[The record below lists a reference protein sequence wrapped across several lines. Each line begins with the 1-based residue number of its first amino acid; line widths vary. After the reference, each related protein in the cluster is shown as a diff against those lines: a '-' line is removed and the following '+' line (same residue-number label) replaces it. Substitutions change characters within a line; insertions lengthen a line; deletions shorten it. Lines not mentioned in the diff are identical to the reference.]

1 MSSTRSYYLASSIF
15 IAIPR
20 FGSIGR
26 EVPPNKPL
34 QRSPS
39 APAADARSD
48 GRQSAGPVCDL
59 QVIEVLEVPGVC
71 GDEG

>member
-1 MSSTRSYYLASSIF
+1 MGAE
-15 IAIPR
+15 A
-20 FGSIGR
+20 
-26 EVPPNKPL
+26 NQPL
-34 QRSPS
+34 QVN
-39 APAADARSD
+39 AKGD